1 MKRSLVLV
9 AADLYGYSADRTLEL
24 AQSLYDTHKALTY
37 PRTSSRYMTEN
48 DVSFF
53 EACLSF
59 AAPEVKVNPSDKRI
73 FDGSKVEDH
82 HALLV
87 CDRPTEA
94 FSPEERNIYNIV
106 AASMRQATGQ
116 PALIE
121 LRRKQ
126 RSGVG
131 RSLQVNNT
139 RTLVQNRIKDLETL
153 LKIRQKN
160 KTLIGYRM
168 KFLFWLMNFK
178 ILSGEINETNFYETA
193 EKIARQIDP
202 SWKWRKQELGAL
214 RYSRIRTSGNSVSKN
229 SLNKNF
235 NRIYIFGSKINILFQ
250 ASRNSSLKISVPEF
264 PDTLHRPV

>member
-1 MKRSLVLV
+1 
-9 AADLYGYSADRTLEL
+9 
-24 AQSLYDTHKALTY
+24 
-37 PRTSSRYMTEN
+37 MTEN

-82 HALLV
+82 HTLV

-126 RSGVG
+126 RAGVG

-168 KFLFWLMNFK
+168 KFLFWLEKSTKPISMRRPKRSPDKSIRRGNGGNRNWA
-178 ILSGEINETNFYETA
+178 LSVTRVYGLPE
-193 EKIARQIDP
+193 
-202 SWKWRKQELGAL
+202 
-214 RYSRIRTSGNSVSKN
+214 
-229 SLNKNF
+229 
-235 NRIYIFGSKINILFQ
+235 ILFP
-250 ASRNSSLKISVPEF
+250 RIL
-264 PDTLHRPV
+264 

>member
-1 MKRSLVLV
+1 
-9 AADLYGYSADRTLEL
+9 
-24 AQSLYDTHKALTY
+24 
-37 PRTSSRYMTEN
+37 MTEN

-131 RSLQVNNT
+131 RSLRVNNT

-178 ILSGEINETNFYETA
+178 ILSGEINETNFYKTA
-193 EKIARQIDP
+193 RSPDK
-202 SWKWRKQELGAL
+202 S
-214 RYSRIRTSGNSVSKN
+214 IRRGNGGNRNWERSVTRVYG
-229 SLNKNF
+229 LPE
-235 NRIYIFGSKINILFQ
+235 ILFP
-250 ASRNSSLKISVPEF
+250 RIL
-264 PDTLHRPV
+264 